1 MKPVIKLGIGAL
13 LTGIGLV
20 ITFAAERQLIAERD
34 CVDCEEEVKDN
45 PVHDLDEDIPSFI
58 EQAEKEREE
67 SEND

>member
-34 CVDCEEEVKDN
+34 CVDCEDAKTEN
-45 PVHDLDEDIPSFI
+45 PVHDLDEEIPSFLD
-58 EQAEKEREE
+58 QVDKEVEG
-67 SEND
+67 D